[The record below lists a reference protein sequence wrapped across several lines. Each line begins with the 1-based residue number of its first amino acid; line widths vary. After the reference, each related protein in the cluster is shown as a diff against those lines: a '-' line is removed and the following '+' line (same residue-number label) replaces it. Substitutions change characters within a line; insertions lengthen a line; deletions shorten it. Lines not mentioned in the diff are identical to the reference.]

1 MAQSHLLQ
9 GVILEIPHNGVQLHH
24 RIADRGSGCKGHP
37 LTACQF
43 VQILTLCKHIAGLL
57 CIGLGDTCDV
67 PHFCVEE
74 HIFIEMRLVHKQ
86 TVNTQFLKCNY
97 IILSRL
103 VVQLLQL
110 CFQCFLCFF
119 HLLDRKT
126 AAVLT
131 PGICQGQRNVVDL
144 TLNDGLLPFRGKRHS
159 LKLRVSDHDGIV
171 IAGCDTGAELLS
183 IAGFKVLFRCHQH
196 IGIGIEPQEVC
207 APLLRKV
214 VRHHIEIF
222 LRQAQPAALH
232 AGSDHLEG
240 LACTHA
246 MRQQRIVAVQNVRH
260 RIFLVRHQ
268 RDFRGH
274 ALKTNMTAI
283 VLTGTNRIENP
294 IVGRTQI
301 LTAV

>member
-24 RIADRGSGCKGHP
+24 RIADRSSGCKGHP
-37 LTACQF
+37 LAACQF

-67 PHFCVEE
+67 PHFSVEE

-86 TVNTQFLKCNY
+86 AVNTQFLECDH

-110 CFQCFLCFF
+110 CFQRFLCFF

-126 AAVLT
+126 TTILT
-131 PGICQGQRNVVDL
+131 PGIGQSQRNIVDL
-144 TLNDGLLPFRGKRHS
+144 PLDNSLLPFRGKRHS
-159 LKLRVSDHDGIV
+159 LKLRVSDYNGVV

-183 IAGFKVLFRCHQH
+183 IAGFKVLFRCHQY
-196 IGIGIEPQEVC
+196 IGIGIEPQKVC
-207 APLLRKV
+207 TPLLCEV
-214 VRHHIEIF
+214 VRNHIEIF
-222 LRQAQPAALH
+222 LRQAQPAAFH
-232 AGSDHLEG
+232 ASGNHLEG

-246 MRQQRIVAVQNVRH
+246 MRQQRIVTVQNVRYG
-260 RIFLVRHQ
+260 IFLVRHQ

-283 VLTGTNRIENP
+283 VLTRTNRIENP
-294 IVGRTQI
+294 VIGRTQI
-301 LTAV
+301 LASV

>member
-1 MAQSHLLQ
+1 MAQSHFLQ
-9 GVILEIPHNGVQLHH
+9 RVILEIPHNGVQFHH
-24 RIADRGSGCKGHP
+24 RVADRGSGCKGHA
-37 LTACQF
+37 LATCQF

-57 CIGLGDTCDV
+57 CIGLGDTCDIS
-67 PHFCVEE
+67 HFCVEE

-86 TVNTQFLKCNY
+86 AVNTQFLKCNH

-126 AAVLT
+126 AAILT
-131 PGICQGQRNVVDL
+131 PGIGQSQRNIVNL
-144 TLNDGLLPFRGKRHS
+144 TLDNSLLSFRGKRHT
-159 LKLRVSDHDGIV
+159 LKLRMTDHDGIV
-171 IAGCDTGAELLS
+171 IAGCNAGAELLS

-196 IGIGIEPQEVC
+196 IGIGIEPQKIC
-207 APLLRKV
+207 APLLCEV
-214 VRHHIEIF
+214 VRNHIEVF
-222 LRQAQPAALH
+222 LRQAQSAAFH
-232 AGSDHLEG
+232 AGSNHLEG
-240 LACTHA
+240 LACAHA

-260 RIFLVRHQ
+260 GIFLVRHQ

-274 ALKTNMTAI
+274 ALEADMTAI

-294 IVGRTQI
+294 IIGRTQI
-301 LTAV
+301 LAAI

>member
-9 GVILEIPHNGVQLHH
+9 GVILEITHNGVQFHH
-24 RIADRGSGCKGHP
+24 RIADRGSGCKGHA
-37 LTACQF
+37 LATCQLIQ
-43 VQILTLCKHIAGLL
+43 VLTLCEHITGLL

-67 PHFCVEE
+67 PHFCIEE

-86 TVNTQFLKCNY
+86 TVNTQFLKCNH

-131 PGICQGQRNVVDL
+131 SGIGQSQCNIVDL
-144 TLNDGLLPFRGKRHS
+144 TLHNGFLPFWGKRHS
-159 LKLRVSDHDGIV
+159 FKLRVSDHNGIV
-171 IAGCDTGAELLS
+171 ITGCNAGAELLT
-183 IAGFKVLFRCHQH
+183 ITGFKILFRCHQH
-196 IGIGIEPQEVC
+196 IGIGIESQEVC
-207 APLLRKV
+207 APLFCEV
-214 VRHHIEIF
+214 VRHHIEVF
-222 LRQAQPAALH
+222 LRQAQPAAFH
-232 AGSDHLEG
+232 ASGNHLEG

-246 MRQQRIVAVQNVRH
+246 MRQQRIVAVENVRYG
-260 RIFLVRHQ
+260 IFLVRHQ
-268 RDFRGH
+268 GDFRGH

-283 VLTGTNRIENP
+283 VLTRTNRIENP
-294 IVGRTQI
+294 IIGRTQI
-301 LTAV
+301 LAAV